1 MEKKLVI
8 EILKKLPF
16 EELSKKLSDKSEKID
31 SGSAACITA
40 SLAASL
46 LKRAAETAEK
56 PDEADKDRIDY
67 ICRNTEIIRN
77 YMVHLID
84 EDVRCRGP
92 IRKAAEDG
100 DPLKISACCQ
110 SACAIAFETMDMMK
124 ALLDFCDEF
133 CALFSEN
140 ISHYV
145 FEAASLAYSSVE
157 TAAAYIGS
165 VMRLSDDST
174 DIYVTNRQ
182 TEIYMEECRKLKEKV
197 FSAYKSLGTYEVK
210 NEQRY

>member
-1 MEKKLVI
+1 MEKKLLI

-16 EELSKKLSDKSEKID
+16 DELSAKLSDKSEKID

-46 LKRAAETAEK
+46 LKRAAETAVKLPET
-56 PDEADKDRIDY
+56 DKNRIDY
-67 ICRNTEIIRN
+67 ICRNIEIIRN

-92 IRKAAEDG
+92 IRKAADDG
-100 DPLKISACCQ
+100 DPVKISACCQ
-110 SACAIAFETMDMMK
+110 PACAIAFETMDMMK
-124 ALLDFCDEF
+124 ALLDFCDEL
-133 CALFSEN
+133 CAMYTEN
-140 ISHYV
+140 IPHYV
-145 FEAASLAYSSVE
+145 FESAALAYSSIE

-165 VMRLSDDST
+165 VMKLSDDST

-182 TEIYMEECRKLKEKV
+182 TEIYSDECRKLKDKV
-197 FSAYKSLGTYEVK
+197 FSAVGKMSAYEVK
-210 NEQRY
+210 K